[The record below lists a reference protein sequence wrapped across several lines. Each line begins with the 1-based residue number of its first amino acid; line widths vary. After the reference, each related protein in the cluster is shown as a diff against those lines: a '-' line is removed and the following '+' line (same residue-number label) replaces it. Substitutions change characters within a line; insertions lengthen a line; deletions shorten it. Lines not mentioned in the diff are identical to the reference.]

1 MIRFS
6 GIKVGVDLKVRRA
19 AMVREQLVARGITD
33 QAVLK
38 AMGEVK
44 RHEFVDEALQS
55 QAYGDNALP
64 IGFGQTI
71 SQPFS
76 VARMTSALQVQPG
89 LRVLEIGTGSGYQA
103 AVLAQIGADVFTVER
118 VKPLY
123 LSALKRLTALRYFQV
138 KVKLTD
144 GTLGWEEEAPFDRIL
159 VTAGGPEVP
168 RPLLAQ
174 LGENG
179 KLIMPLGSQ
188 KRAQRLIRIRKEEG
202 KWFKQDLGPA
212 QFVDLVGTHGWE
224 DKPV

>member
-1 MIRFS
+1 M
-6 GIKVGVDLKVRRA
+6 DLKVRRA

-212 QFVDLVGTHGWE
+212 QFVDLVGPHGWE